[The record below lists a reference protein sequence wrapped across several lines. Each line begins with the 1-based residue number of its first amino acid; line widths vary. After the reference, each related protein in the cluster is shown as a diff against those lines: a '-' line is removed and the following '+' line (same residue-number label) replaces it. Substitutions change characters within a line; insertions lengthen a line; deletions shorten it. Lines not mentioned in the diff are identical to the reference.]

1 MQTALAK
8 GPSSSSID
16 TGKRDK
22 SANKC
27 DTEGDVPHQQ
37 AQVGSAANQLQEMLG
52 LQQAAGKNANL
63 NLDHLL
69 RATNHLKIAQDE
81 FELAKKQL
89 LSEACSNGS
98 SADLH

>member
-1 MQTALAK
+1 
-8 GPSSSSID
+8 
-16 TGKRDK
+16 
-22 SANKC
+22 
-27 DTEGDVPHQQ
+27 
-37 AQVGSAANQLQEMLG
+37 
-52 LQQAAGKNANL
+52 L